1 MFCKKCGAQ
10 IEDNSVFC
18 KECGERL
25 EEQQKKLMPKKKK
38 RIIIISAAAAV
49 LVIAGIIFGVL
60 YTNYVKEQEK
70 EVFLEVSLYEQDGDN
85 YFLLTAESFAKKFN
99 YFSDGIKLGEAE
111 PYLDEDGTFIQT
123 WKFDKNTV
131 NLIYDND
138 SLMAKGIM
146 IMCRDNEFYQN
157 NLPSALRA
165 FYPSIPK
172 DEIKKCLD
180 KANQVKT
187 DENDTYYYKDI
198 AVVIGRENGS
208 TAISF
213 HTKRAE

>member
-25 EEQQKKLMPKKKK
+25 EEQQKKPMPKKKK

-49 LVIAGIIFGVL
+49 LVIAGIVFGVL

-70 EVFLEVSLYEQDGDN
+70 EVFSEVALYEQDGDN

-99 YFSDGIKLGEAE
+99 YFSDGIKLGEAK

-123 WKFDKNTV
+123 WKFDKNTF

-146 IMCRDNEFYQN
+146 IMCHDNEFYQN
-157 NLPSALRA
+157 NLPTALRA

-187 DENDTYYYKDI
+187 DEDDTYYYKDI